1 MSAQRLDLRDSQSEL
16 ASYDPL
22 PPEPLPADPLLPE
35 PVALPPVPVPDPVPL
50 EVEPPPGLDF
60 EPVVPP
66 LLLVP
71 SPAPVELFLSYEQ
84 PGNAKPRNPDTMIA
98 VKNEIS
104 FLMISSS
111 RSGSHRYACSFLRAT
126 CMPQIDA
133 YRSSLGNCPSD
144 MSKVDYASRV
154 LKKALAGCSK
164 RSTCEA
170 RENRRAE
177 AYL

>member
-22 PPEPLPADPLLPE
+22 PAEPLPADPLLPE

-50 EVEPPPGLDF
+50 ELEPPPGLDF

-71 SPAPVELFLSYEQ
+71 SPAPVELFLSSEQ

-98 VKNEIS
+98 VTNEIS
-104 FLMISSS
+104 LSWFPSLVRGLTVTLAHFS
-111 RSGSHRYACSFLRAT
+111 RDLYATICAN
-126 CMPQIDA
+126 
-133 YRSSLGNCPSD
+133 RSSLQELLIGY
-144 MSKVDYASRV
+144 VESR
-154 LKKALAGCSK
+154 LG
-164 RSTCEA
+164 
-170 RENRRAE
+170 
-177 AYL
+177 